1 MLPEIYTHS
10 KYLCN
15 KLNISNIINYNKLSM
30 FLSLYN
36 ELISKRISIYAWKW
50 FMTSVIKIILTFV
63 MFS

>member
-1 MLPEIYTHS
+1 
-10 KYLCN
+10 
-15 KLNISNIINYNKLSM
+15 M